1 MSFRNTGRGTDE
13 AIIQSLLDVDFYKFT
28 MGNFIFQFYRDVT
41 VTFGMKNRTS
51 KVRLADVIDEQE
63 LRAELDH
70 VMTLSFTPS
79 EIYYLRGMDVYGK
92 NIFSEEYLDFLKTL
106 QLPPYELSVSD
117 GQFDL
122 RFTGPWAAVSLWE
135 TIALCIVN
143 ELYYRALLI
152 DKTRFQRQAIYAD
165 GTRRLYDKIVELK
178 KHPRIN
184 FIEFGTRRRFGRV
197 WQSDITRALAEELP
211 ATQFRGTSN
220 TFLAFKHGFTP
231 MGTSAHELQMVVGAL
246 ANSDAELLVS
256 TGVVLDQ
263 WFDLYGPGLSIALPD
278 TFGSEFFFKVF
289 GEERARKWKGTRE
302 DSADPLLA
310 GLERIKFYRSLGIDP
325 KTKLWLPSD
334 GLDLEKIIEI
344 DNRYGDQLI
353 VSYGWG
359 TTLTNDLGLPTLS
372 LVIKATAA
380 NGRGTVKL
388 SDNLAKAMGPEQEVT
403 RYKRV
408 FGYTNDHSEECK
420 V

>member
-1 MSFRNTGRGTDE
+1 MSFQKQRYGNDE
-13 AIIQSLLDVDFYKFT
+13 SIISSLLDVDFYKFT
-28 MGNFIFQFYRDVT
+28 MGNFIYRFYREVI

-51 KVRLADVIDEQE
+51 KVRLADFINEQE

-70 VMTLSFTPS
+70 VMTLRFTPS
-79 EIYYLRGMDVYGK
+79 EIYYLRGMDVYGQ
-92 NIFSEEYLDFLKTL
+92 NMFSEEYLNFLKNL
-106 QLPPYELSVSD
+106 QLPPYQLRIVD

-135 TIALCIVN
+135 TIALGIVN
-143 ELYYRALLI
+143 ELYYRALLR
-152 DKTRFQRQAIYAD
+152 DTTRFQRQAIYAD
-165 GTRRLYDKIVELK
+165 GTRRLHDKIVELK
-178 KHPRIN
+178 KHPRIS

-211 ATQFRGTSN
+211 AAQFRGTSN
-220 TFLAFKHGFTP
+220 TYLAFEYGFTP

-246 ANSDAELLVS
+246 ANSDAELLAS
-256 TGVVLDQ
+256 TEVVLDQ
-263 WFDLYGPGLSIALPD
+263 WFDLYGPGLSVALPD

-310 GLERIKFYRSLGIDP
+310 GLERITFYRSLGIDP

-334 GLDLEKIIEI
+334 GLDLGKIIAI
-344 DNRYGDQLI
+344 DDRYGDQI
-353 VSYGWG
+353 GISYGWG

-372 LVIKATAA
+372 LVAKATAA
-380 NGRGTVKL
+380 NGRPTVKL
-388 SDNLAKAMGPEQEVT
+388 SDNLAKAMGPAEEVH

-408 FGYTNDHSEECK
+408 FGYAETRDEECK

>member
-1 MSFRNTGRGTDE
+1 MSFQLLPRSNSEPIVT
-13 AIIQSLLDVDFYKFT
+13 SLLDVDFYKFT
-28 MGNFIFQFYRDVT
+28 MGNFIYKHYRDVI

-51 KVRLADVIDEQE
+51 TVRLADCIDEHE

-70 VMTLSFTPS
+70 VMTSRFTQS

-92 NIFSEEYLDFLKTL
+92 NMFSEEYLEFLKNMG
-106 QLPPYELSVSD
+106 LPAYELQVID

-135 TIALCIVN
+135 TIALGIVN
-143 ELYYRALLI
+143 ELYYRALLR
-152 DKTRFQRQAIYAD
+152 DKSRFQRQAIYAD
-165 GTRRLYDKIVELK
+165 GIRRLHDKIEVLK
-178 KHPRIN
+178 KRPRIK

-197 WQSDITRALAEELP
+197 WQRDITRALSEELP
-211 ATQFRGTSN
+211 RSQLLGTSN
-220 TFLAFKHGFTP
+220 TELAHELGIIP
-231 MGTSAHELQMVVGAL
+231 MGTSAHELPMVRGAL
-246 ANSDAELLVS
+246 ARSDAELIAS
-256 TGVVLDQ
+256 TEVVLDQ
-263 WFDLYGPGLSIALPD
+263 WFDLYGVGLSIALPD

-310 GLERIKFYRSLGIDP
+310 GIERITYYRKLGIDP

-334 GLDLEKIIEI
+334 GLDLQKILDI
-344 DNRYGDQLI
+344 DDRYGDQMNI
-353 VSYGWG
+353 SYGWG

-372 LVIKATAA
+372 LVAKAIAA
-380 NGRGTVKL
+380 NGQPTVKL
-388 SDNLAKAMGPEQEVT
+388 SDNLAKAMGPAKEIV
-403 RYKRV
+403 RYKGV
-408 FGYTNDHSEECK
+408 FGYTETHEETCR

>member
-1 MSFRNTGRGTDE
+1 MSFRNARCGANE

-28 MGNFIFQFYRDVT
+28 MGNFIYRFYRDAV

-51 KVRLADVIDEQE
+51 KVRLADYINEQE

-70 VMTLSFTPS
+70 VRSLRFTQS

-92 NIFSEEYLDFLKTL
+92 NMFSEEYLDFLKTV
-106 QLPPYELSVSD
+106 QLPPYELTIVD

-122 RFTGPWAAVSLWE
+122 RFTGQWAAVSLWE

-143 ELYYRALLI
+143 ELYYRALLR
-152 DKTRFQRQAIYAD
+152 DTSRFQRQAIYAD
-165 GTRRLYDKIVELK
+165 GTRRLHDKIVELK

-220 TFLAFKHGFTP
+220 TFLAFKYGFTP

-246 ANSDAELLVS
+246 ANSDAELLTS
-256 TGVVLDQ
+256 TEVVLDQ

-302 DSADPLLA
+302 DSADPLLV
-310 GLERIKFYRSLGIDP
+310 GLERIKYYRSLGIDP

-334 GLDLEKIIEI
+334 GLDLQKIIAI
-344 DNRYGDQLI
+344 DNCYADYI
-353 VSYGWG
+353 NISYGWG

-388 SDNLAKAMGPEQEVT
+388 SDNLAKAMGPAEEVQ

-408 FGYTNDHSEECK
+408 FGYANDHSEECK